1 MRCDICGSEETYIKD
16 YEHIF
21 NIKSR
26 EIRFTLKRR
35 FCKKCNNLV
44 YDDKLDNLASE
55 MAISKYNE
63 QYGITKEMIID
74 LRKKF
79 KLQSKEP
86 DKESRIIVVEVN
98 KPTEAD
104 PDHICTFGA
113 VCDSVQEVLEVEEM
127 SIEPPPKFGNNIS
140 SEFISGIVK
149 KDSNFIIILDEEKIF
164 SEEDI
169 LKSN

>member
-1 MRCDICGSEETYIKD
+1 MTNQFLT
-16 YEHIF
+16 F
-21 NIKSR
+21 N
-26 EIRFTLKRR
+26 
-35 FCKKCNNLV
+35 
-44 YDDKLDNLASE
+44 LDNCLQAFKVFKVQEVLTYTTPVKVPCSSSYVE
-55 MAISKYNE
+55 GLLNSRDTGISV
-63 QYGITKEMIID
+63 ID

>member
-1 MRCDICGSEETYIKD
+1 MTNQFLT
-16 YEHIF
+16 F
-21 NIKSR
+21 N
-26 EIRFTLKRR
+26 
-35 FCKKCNNLV
+35 
-44 YDDKLDNLASE
+44 LDNYLYAFKVFKVQEVLTYTPPVKVPCSSSYVE
-55 MAISKYNE
+55 GLINSRDTGISV
-63 QYGITKEMIID
+63 ID

-140 SEFISGIVK
+140 SEFISGLVK

>member
-1 MRCDICGSEETYIKD
+1 MTNQFLT
-16 YEHIF
+16 F
-21 NIKSR
+21 N
-26 EIRFTLKRR
+26 
-35 FCKKCNNLV
+35 
-44 YDDKLDNLASE
+44 LDNCLYAFKVFKVQEVLTYTPPVKVPCSSSYVE
-55 MAISKYNE
+55 GLINSRDTGISV
-63 QYGITKEMIID
+63 ID

-140 SEFISGIVK
+140 SEFISGLVK

-169 LKSN
+169 LKSS